1 MSDTKTKDAGTGKVP
16 APETIGPDLI
26 TRIPYEDFAHDLKE
40 SLRPKV
46 ERLGYCGEI
55 WQIGANVPKS
65 TFYFCELTEALKE
78 EIDQKV
84 VELVA
89 LTAAGVMGN
98 VYERNQHERLAEK
111 LGFGRDWIAQV
122 NELQAEKGK
131 HMSDGEC
138 AVQKFVIAAI
148 LRRGHDCQPLFK
160 DVIAAIGPEQA
171 TGVLFSVGRCV
182 MHAIFRNTL
191 GLEPPVTSIFEEKGA
206 K

>member
-1 MSDTKTKDAGTGKVP
+1 MSEASKLP
-16 APETIGPDLI
+16 EPETIGPDVI
-26 TRIPYEDFAHDLKE
+26 PRIDYEDFAHDLKE

-65 TFYFCELTEALKE
+65 TYYFCELTEALKE
-78 EIDQKV
+78 EIDAKL

-98 VYERNQHERLAEK
+98 IYEKNQHERLADK
-111 LGFGRDWIAQV
+111 LGYGRDWIAQV
-122 NELQAEKGK
+122 NELQAEKGR

-138 AVQKFVIAAI
+138 AVQKFAMAAI
-148 LRRGHDCQPLFK
+148 YRRGHDCQEMFK
-160 DVIAAIGPEQA
+160 DVVKAVGPQQA
-171 TGVLFSVGRCV
+171 TGILFSVGRCV
-182 MHAIFRNTL
+182 MHALFRNTL
-191 GLEPPVTSIFEEKGA
+191 GLEPPVTSIFDGKGA

>member
-1 MSDTKTKDAGTGKVP
+1 MS
-16 APETIGPDLI
+16 ETIGADLI
-26 TRIPYEDFAHDLKE
+26 PRIPYDEIAHDLKE

-160 DVIAAIGPEQA
+160 DVIAAIGPEEA

>member
-1 MSDTKTKDAGTGKVP
+1 MTEAGKKQDADH
-16 APETIGPDLI
+16 IRPDLI
-26 TRIPYEDFAHDLKE
+26 PRIEFEAFAEQLRE

-55 WQIGANVPKS
+55 WQIGANTPKS
-65 TFYFCELTEALKE
+65 TFHFSELTESLKE
-78 EIDQKV
+78 EMEAKT

-98 VYERNQHERLAEK
+98 VYERNQHERLADK

-131 HMSDGEC
+131 HMTDGEC
-138 AVQKFVIAAI
+138 AIQKFVMAAI
-148 LRRGHDCQPLFK
+148 FRRGHDCTRLFQ
-160 DVIAAIGPEQA
+160 DVITAVGPEQA
-171 TGVLFSVGRCV
+171 VGVLWSVGRCV
-182 MHAIFRNTL
+182 IHALSRNTL
-191 GLEPPVTSIFEEKGA
+191 GLEPPVGSLFEKGG